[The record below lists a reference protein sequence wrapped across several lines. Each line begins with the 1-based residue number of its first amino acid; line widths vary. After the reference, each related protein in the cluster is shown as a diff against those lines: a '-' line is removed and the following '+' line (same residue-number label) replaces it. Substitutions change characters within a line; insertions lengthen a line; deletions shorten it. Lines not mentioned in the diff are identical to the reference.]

1 VKLLKVLTKP
11 VQTPK
16 VKQRPRFTWYRLS
29 GAPFLI
35 LSDADR
41 DLLLRD
47 FTALLNTAK
56 HGVLLVRRRL
66 DRFVYRDYAFDVTHY
81 DFYMGAKD
89 SKEVFFFNA
98 KRVDNIDRPRVKG
111 SAGVKTLVLEGGS
124 FARVLHAYSYPE
136 SLPEAFLYSLFPL
149 VDEIALIFRSVP
161 KHVAIRMVE
170 GARKRKA
177 PSEEIEQQYAVG
189 MLEELVQSI
198 LAGSEMFEAHLTFM
212 LIDRD
217 FKSLND
223 REGQVRVQLKSFGID
238 AEAPP
243 AELQKALYSFETC
256 SWFFCAEK
264 TYADSDSLKAVYML
278 IDEELHDPQG
288 IFLGVSGTGSPVIMD
303 VWGRDNLNF
312 IICGVTG
319 SGKSMTAKVFLK
331 RLAEKAEEEG
341 VDIPII
347 GVDPESEYT
356 RVAFTFS
363 AVPFEVVEVPGK
375 GLDKPLGLDPIK
387 LIQLKALS
395 VGEVAD
401 ILSDLYIIPAKY
413 QGLLRKALFVFGD
426 QVKDF
431 QEFVMALDVEAEKR
445 RIPEA
450 RALMKYLAGATAPP
464 DADVF
469 RGEPP
474 ELGSVIFGL
483 KNVRSRRLKIMIA
496 TFIAAFAHSK
506 LLTKA
511 QKSVFFADEAWLLM
525 ELKSTA
531 ELIEGLARR
540 GRKHGV
546 AFMFISQSAKDLA
559 QNEHGRILLEQS
571 ATILTLRHEHEARD
585 TLKEVLK
592 LTDSEIEYLVQAAT
606 GSGILKAGRKRLTV
620 HVLPTEEELEL
631 FSTTVR

>member
-1 VKLLKVLTKP
+1 
-11 VQTPK
+11 
-16 VKQRPRFTWYRLS
+16 
-29 GAPFLI
+29 
-35 LSDADR
+35 
-41 DLLLRD
+41 
-47 FTALLNTAK
+47 
-56 HGVLLVRRRL
+56 
-66 DRFVYRDYAFDVTHY
+66 
-81 DFYMGAKD
+81 
-89 SKEVFFFNA
+89 
-98 KRVDNIDRPRVKG
+98 
-111 SAGVKTLVLEGGS
+111 
-124 FARVLHAYSYPE
+124 
-136 SLPEAFLYSLFPL
+136 

-177 PSEEIEQQYAVG
+177 PSEEIEQQYAVS
-189 MLEELVQSI
+189 MLEELAQSI
-198 LAGSEMFEAHLTFM
+198 LVGNELFEIHLTFT
-212 LIDRD
+212 LIDKD
-217 FKSLND
+217 IASLNN
-223 REGQVRVQLKSFGID
+223 RERQVRVQLKSFGID

-243 AELQKALYSFETC
+243 AELQKALYNFETC
-256 SWFFCAEK
+256 SWLFCAEK
-264 TYADSDSLKAVYML
+264 TYADSDSIKALYML
-278 IDEELHDPQG
+278 VDEELHDPNG
-288 IFLGVSGTGSPVIMD
+288 IFLGVSGTGSPVVMD
-303 VWGRDNLNF
+303 VWSRENLNF

-331 RLAEKAEEEG
+331 RLSEKAIEEG
-341 VDIPII
+341 VEVPII

-356 RVAFTFS
+356 RVAHAFGAT
-363 AVPFEVVEVPGK
+363 PFEVVEIPGK

-387 LIQLKALS
+387 LMQLKALS

-431 QEFVMALDVEAEKR
+431 QEFVIALDAEAEKR

-450 RALMKYLAGATAPP
+450 RALMKYLTGATAPP
-464 DADVF
+464 DVDVF
-469 RGEPP
+469 RGDPP
-474 ELGSVIFGL
+474 ELNGSVIFGL

-496 TFIAAFAHSK
+496 TFIAAFAYSR
-506 LLTKA
+506 LLTRV

-531 ELIEGLARR
+531 ELIESLARR

-559 QNEHGRILLEQS
+559 QNGHGRILLEQS
-571 ATILTLRHEHEARD
+571 ATILTLRHEPEARD

-592 LTDSEIEYLVQAAT
+592 LTDSEIEYLIQAPT
-606 GSGILKAGRKRLTV
+606 GSGILKAGRKRLTIQ
-620 HVLPTEEELEL
+620 VLPTEEELEM

>member
-1 VKLLKVLTKP
+1 
-11 VQTPK
+11 
-16 VKQRPRFTWYRLS
+16 
-29 GAPFLI
+29 
-35 LSDADR
+35 
-41 DLLLRD
+41 
-47 FTALLNTAK
+47 
-56 HGVLLVRRRL
+56 VLLVRRRL
-66 DRFVYRDYAFDVTHY
+66 DKFVYRDYAFDVTYY
-81 DFYMGAKD
+81 DFYLGAKG
-89 SKEVFFFNA
+89 SKEVFFSA
-98 KRVDNIDRPRVKG
+98 KRVDHIDRPRVKG
-111 SAGVKTLVLEGGS
+111 SAGVKTLALEGGS

-189 MLEELVQSI
+189 MLEELAQSI
-198 LAGSEMFEAHLTFM
+198 LAGSELFEAHLTFT
-212 LIDRD
+212 LIDKD
-217 FKSLND
+217 IKALNE
-223 REGQVRVQLKSFGID
+223 REKQVRVQLKSFGID

-243 AELQKALYSFETC
+243 AGLQKSLYSFSTC
-256 SWFFCAEK
+256 SWFFCTEK
-264 TYADSDSLKAVYML
+264 TYADSESLKAMYML
-278 IDEELHDPQG
+278 VDEELHDPQG
-288 IFLGVSGTGSPVIMD
+288 IFLGVSGTGSPVVMD
-303 VWGRDNLNF
+303 VWSRDNLNF

-331 RLAEKAEEEG
+331 RLTEKVAEEG
-341 VDIPII
+341 VEVPII

-356 RVAFTFS
+356 RVAHAFN
-363 AVPFEVVEVPGK
+363 AVPFEVVEIPGK
-375 GLDKPLGLDPIK
+375 GLGKPLGLDPIK

-401 ILSDLYIIPAKY
+401 ILSDLYIIPVKY
-413 QGLLRKALFVFGD
+413 QGLLRKALFVLGD

-431 QEFVMALDVEAEKR
+431 QEFVIALDAEAEKR

-450 RALMKYLAGATAPP
+450 RALMKYLAGTTAPP
-464 DADVF
+464 DVDVF
-469 RGEPP
+469 RGDPP
-474 ELGSVIFGL
+474 ELNGSIIFGL
-483 KNVRSRRLKIMIA
+483 KNVRSKRLKIMIA
-496 TFIAAFAHSK
+496 TFISAFAYSK
-506 LLTKA
+506 LLTRA
-511 QKSVFFADEAWLLM
+511 RKSVFFADEAWLLM

-571 ATILTLRHEHEARD
+571 ATILTLRHEPEARD

-592 LTDSEIEYLVQAAT
+592 LTDSEIEYLVQAVA

-620 HVLPTEEELEL
+620 QVLPTEEELEM

>member
-1 VKLLKVLTKP
+1 LKSKERVAKP
-11 VQTPK
+11 K
-16 VKQRPRFTWYRLS
+16 AKQQYVWYQLS

-47 FTALLNTAK
+47 FASLLATVK
-56 HGVLLVRRRL
+56 HGALLVRRRL
-66 DRFVYRDYAFDVTHY
+66 GKFVYRDYAFDVTYY
-81 DFYMGAKD
+81 DFYLGAK
-89 SKEVFFFNA
+89 KVVGAPFFSA
-98 KRVDNIDRPRVKG
+98 RSVGSLDRPRVKG
-111 SAGVKTLVLEGGS
+111 SAGIKTLLLEDGMY
-124 FARVLHAYSYPE
+124 ARVIHAHSYPE
-136 SLPEAFLYSLFPL
+136 SLPEAFLYSLSPL
-149 VDEIALIFRSVP
+149 ADEIALIFRSVP
-161 KHVAIRMVE
+161 RHTAIRMVE

-189 MLEELVQSI
+189 MLEELAQSI
-198 LAGSEMFEAHLTFM
+198 LAGGEMFEVHLTFT
-212 LIDRD
+212 LVDRD
-217 FKSLND
+217 FKSLNE
-223 REGQVRVQLKSFGID
+223 REKQVRVQLKSFGID

-243 AELQKALYSFETC
+243 APLQKALYSFSTC
-256 SWFFCAEK
+256 SWLFCTEK
-264 TYADSDSLKAVYML
+264 TYADSESLKAMYML
-278 IDEELHDPQG
+278 VDEELHDPEG
-288 IFLGVSGTGSPVIMD
+288 VFIGVSGTGSPVIMD
-303 VWGRDNLNF
+303 VWSRENLNF

-331 RLAEKAEEEG
+331 RLAEKVEEG
-341 VDIPII
+341 MDVPII

-356 RVAFTFS
+356 RVAPAFN
-363 AVPFEVVEVPGK
+363 AVPFEVVEIPGK
-375 GLDKPLGLDPIK
+375 GLDKPLGLDPVK

-474 ELGSVIFGL
+474 ELSGSVIFGL

-496 TFIAAFAHSK
+496 TFIAAFAYSK

-531 ELIEGLARR
+531 ELIESLARR

-571 ATILTLRHEHEARD
+571 ATILTLRHEPEARD
-585 TLKEVLK
+585 TLKDVLK
-592 LTDSEIEYLVQAAT
+592 LTDSEVEYLVQAPT
-606 GSGILKAGRKRLTV
+606 GSGVLKAGRKRLTI

>member
-1 VKLLKVLTKP
+1 LKVLTKP
-11 VQTPK
+11 KRTPK
-16 VKQRPRFTWYRLS
+16 AKQRPRFTWYQLS

-35 LSDADR
+35 LGDADR

-47 FTALLNTAK
+47 FASLLATVK
-56 HGVLLVRRRL
+56 HGVLLVRKRL
-66 DRFVYRDYAFDVTHY
+66 DKFVYRDYAFDVTYY
-81 DFYMGAKD
+81 DFYLGAK
-89 SKEVFFFNA
+89 KVIEVSFFSA
-98 KRVDNIDRPRVKG
+98 RSVGSLDRSRVKG
-111 SAGVKTLVLEGGS
+111 SAGIKTLLLEDGMY
-124 FARVLHAYSYPE
+124 ARVIHAHSYPE
-136 SLPEAFLYSLFPL
+136 ALPEAFLYSLFPL
-149 VDEIALIFRSVP
+149 ADEIALIFKNVP
-161 KHVAIRMVE
+161 RHTAIRVVE

-177 PSEEIEQQYAVG
+177 PSEEIEQQYAVS
-189 MLEELVQSI
+189 MLEELAQGI
-198 LAGSEMFEAHLTFM
+198 LADGELFEVHLTFT
-212 LIDRD
+212 LVDRD
-217 FKSLND
+217 FKSLNE
-223 REGQVRVQLKSFGID
+223 REKQVRVQLKSFGID

-243 AELQKALYSFETC
+243 APLQKSLYSFSTC
-256 SWFFCAEK
+256 SWFFCTEK
-264 TYADSDSLKAVYML
+264 TYADSESLKAMYMFV
-278 IDEELHDPQG
+278 DEELHDNNG
-288 IFLGVSGTGSPVIMD
+288 VFLGVSGAGSPVVMD
-303 VWGRDNLNF
+303 VWSRENLNI

-331 RLAEKAEEEG
+331 RLTEKVAEEG
-341 VDIPII
+341 VEVPII
-347 GVDPESEYT
+347 GADPESEYT
-356 RVAFTFS
+356 RVAPAFN
-363 AVPFEVVEVPGK
+363 AVPFEVVEIPGK
-375 GLDKPLGLDPIK
+375 GLDKPLGLDPVK

-431 QEFVMALDVEAEKR
+431 QEFVIALDAEAEKR

-450 RALMKYLAGATAPP
+450 RTLMKYLAGATAPP

-474 ELGSVIFGL
+474 KLSGSVIFGL
-483 KNVRSRRLKIMIA
+483 KGVRSRRLKIMIA
-496 TFIAAFAHSK
+496 TFIAAFAYSK

-531 ELIEGLARR
+531 ELIESLARR

-571 ATILTLRHEHEARD
+571 ATILTLRHEPEARD
-585 TLKEVLK
+585 TLRDVLK
-592 LTDSEIEYLVQAAT
+592 LTDSEVEYLVQAPT
-606 GSGILKAGRKRLTV
+606 GSGILKAGRKRLTIQ
-620 HVLPTEEELEL
+620 VLLTEEELEM

>member
-1 VKLLKVLTKP
+1 LKVLIKP

-16 VKQRPRFTWYRLS
+16 VKQRPRFTWYQLS

-47 FTALLNTAK
+47 FTALLNTVK
-56 HGVLLVRRRL
+56 QGVLLARRRL
-66 DRFVYRDYAFDVTHY
+66 DKFVYRNYAFDVTYY
-81 DFYMGAKD
+81 DFYLGAK
-89 SKEVFFFNA
+89 KVVEVPFFSA
-98 KRVDNIDRPRVKG
+98 RSTSLDRSGVKG

-149 VDEIALIFRSVP
+149 ADEIALIFRSVP

-177 PSEEIEQQYAVG
+177 SAEEVEQQYAVS
-189 MLEELVQSI
+189 MLEELAQSI
-198 LAGSEMFEAHLTFM
+198 LAGSEMFEVHLTFT
-212 LIDRD
+212 LIDKD
-217 FKSLND
+217 IASLNN
-223 REGQVRVQLKSFGID
+223 REKQVKIQLKSFGID

-243 AELQKALYSFETC
+243 AELQKVLYNFSTC
-256 SWFFCAEK
+256 SWLFCAEK
-264 TYADSDSLKAVYML
+264 TYADSDSLKAMYML
-278 IDEELHDPQG
+278 VDEELHDPNG
-288 IFLGVSGTGSPVIMD
+288 IFLGVSGTGSPVVMD
-303 VWGRDNLNF
+303 LWSRDNLNF
-312 IICGVTG
+312 VICGVTG

-331 RLAEKAEEEG
+331 RLAEKATEEG
-341 VDIPII
+341 VEVPII

-356 RVAFTFS
+356 RVAHAFN
-363 AVPFEVVEVPGK
+363 AVPFEVVEIPGK

-401 ILSDLYIIPAKY
+401 ILSDLYIIPVKY
-413 QGLLRKALFVFGD
+413 QGLLRKALFVLGD

-431 QEFVMALDVEAEKR
+431 QEFVIALDAEAEKR

-450 RALMKYLAGATAPP
+450 KALMKYLTGATAPP

-474 ELGSVIFGL
+474 ELSGSLIFGL

-496 TFIAAFAHSK
+496 TFIAAFAYSR
-506 LLTKA
+506 LLTRA

-531 ELIEGLARR
+531 ELIESLARR

-571 ATILTLRHEHEARD
+571 ATILTFRHEPEARD
-585 TLKEVLK
+585 TLRDVLK
-592 LTDSEIEYLVQAAT
+592 LTDSEVEYLVQAPI

-620 HVLPTEEELEL
+620 QVLPTEEELEM